1 MRQKRGPPVENRAQ
15 LQHSTFTT
23 LMSGS
28 LLWSVRGLAVAE
40 VFGDRGAG
48 ELLTQQTCKDHHRLE
63 WPVASHNML
72 RLAGG
77 VTGDKDDT
85 TNRVTVNL
93 GNVVF
98 DEPVVAVGTGELELL
113 MLVQRA

>member
-1 MRQKRGPPVENRAQ
+1 
-15 LQHSTFTT
+15 
-23 LMSGS
+23 MSVS
-28 LLWSVRGLAVAE
+28 LLRSARGLAVAE

-48 ELLTQQTCKDHHRLE
+48 ELLTQQTCKDHHRVE
-63 WPVASHNML
+63 RPVACHNML

-77 VTGDKDDT
+77 VTGDEDDT
-85 TNRVTVNL
+85 ANGLTVNL

-113 MLVQRA
+113 VLVQ